1 MAGPA
6 VGGKGAGIAGP
17 AVGGRVMAAAAARA
31 RVSAFWAALRASG
44 AAARLELTP
53 PLYGSVYLTCACL

>member
-17 AVGGRVMAAAAARA
+17 VVGGRAMAAAAARTP
-31 RVSAFWAALRASG
+31 VSAFWAACYAI
-44 AAARLELTP
+44 T
-53 PLYGSVYLTCACL
+53 